1 MKRGII
7 TMKKW
12 YEYLPGDVY
21 MRLCNCRSRR
31 DDLQTLVNCKWYA
44 MKEAG
49 KDKAGFTKEDAL
61 VQILDLLDMNGQFC
75 DISRAEYDALKS
87 E

>member
-1 MKRGII
+1 
-7 TMKKW
+7 MKKW
-12 YEYLPGDVY
+12 YEYLPEDVY

-31 DDLQTLVNCKWYA
+31 SDLRVLVNCKWYA

-49 KDKAGFTKEDAL
+49 KDKLGFSKEDAL

-75 DISRAEYDALKS
+75 DISRAEYDALKA